1 MRLST
6 ELRYPRL
13 FCTHLNFHVIILI
26 RVEAVALP
34 ANLLSRFHFPNCGKV
49 IDTKSKK
56 PCGNP
61 SVFMTQLWIDQDPPV
76 NNKEVGFRHPKKK
89 EESRLHWAPFAFVV
103 NLSLSHSLSHRRRSQ
118 RQVSLSHLLDCV
130 HFQPTHLLGKVTYF
144 SSE

>member
-34 ANLLSRFHFPNCGKV
+34 ANLLSHFHFPNCGKV

-76 NNKEVGFRHPKKK
+76 NNKEVGFRQQKKRRI
-89 EESRLHWAPFAFVV
+89 SASLGAICFCCQPVTLPFIVSPSSLTEASVAVSPVGLRSLSAHAFV
-103 NLSLSHSLSHRRRSQ
+103 
-118 RQVSLSHLLDCV
+118 
-130 HFQPTHLLGKVTYF
+130 G
-144 SSE
+144 